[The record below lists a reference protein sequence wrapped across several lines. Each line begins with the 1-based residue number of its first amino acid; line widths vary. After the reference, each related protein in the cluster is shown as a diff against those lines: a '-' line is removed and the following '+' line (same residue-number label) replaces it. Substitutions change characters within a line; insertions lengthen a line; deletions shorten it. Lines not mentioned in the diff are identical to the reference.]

1 MLLLPKNYIMKKN
14 YLVVLLKKIYHTVVI
29 ISFLSLTFI
38 NSKGQSRN
46 FGIVFSENL
55 KGGTALLGNTL
66 MYSSNADGSVNT
78 VAMNGNSVNGN
89 SYYDNGNFGATSM
102 QYVDIDGNTAE
113 GAGTRNSSSA
123 DLILP
128 AGTNTIKMARLYWG
142 GRALKSDFD
151 MLDPLNQRIKIR
163 KGVSGPY
170 QQFAATQL
178 NQIVIETGLST
189 EFSLYQA
196 YVDVTDLIQQNGSG
210 TYTVGDGTFS
220 KGTGGDYGNYGAWS
234 IVVVYENPNLNFNS
248 VRVYDGYQQI
258 FNGNS
263 PFIGTVN
270 LTGLNVPSG
279 ALANTDA
286 QVGVIAWEGDARFRE
301 DSLKINGTP
310 VGNVINQV
318 DNVFNGTISNNG
330 VHVTTKTPNYTDQMG
345 IDIDQFYVGTG
356 YGILPNASSAKVQF
370 VTSQDQFFTGVITFV
385 IKMKDPIIKLSKSV
399 SDANNNQTA
408 QPGEVLTYTLKGK
421 NIGAGNA
428 NSTILTDPLPSTV
441 TYVNN
446 SLMVNYGTG
455 VSAGLKTDAAGDD
468 IAEYD
473 AGTKTVIFRM
483 GNNATASAGG
493 YLEPLDSFEV
503 EFKVTVNT
511 PSNGVIPQIVNA
523 ARLTVKSDALVDF
536 VDDATAVINPDGGSL
551 PVTLTSFSASLLAD
565 KKVKVAWSTSM
576 EYNSKSF
583 EIERSSDGVKFKT
596 VATKLAN
603 GNSTSKINYFIN
615 DDIADV
621 TSPIV
626 YYRLKQ
632 IDVDGK
638 NAFSKIVPLKLKK
651 TLGNFTISPNPFNNN
666 VNINIEWDKNETTVV
681 KVFNVTGAQVLSK
694 SVTMIKGYNYIA
706 IDELSQVPSGS
717 YIVQFITA
725 NGKLLKQIVKQK

>member
-1 MLLLPKNYIMKKN
+1 MKKN
-14 YLVVLLKKIYHTVVI
+14 YSLISFKKIKYGFFIT
-29 ISFLSLTFI
+29 SFLFLSFF
-38 NSKGQSRN
+38 NSKGQNRN
-46 FGIVFSENL
+46 FGVVFSENL

-66 MYSSNADGSVNT
+66 MYSSNANGTVNT
-78 VAMNGNSVNGN
+78 VAMNGNSVDGN
-89 SYYDNGNFGATSM
+89 SLYDNGNFGVTNM
-102 QYVDIDGNTAE
+102 QYIDIDGNTGD

-163 KGVSGPY
+163 KGSSGSY
-170 QQFAATQL
+170 QQFSAAQL
-178 NQIVIETGLST
+178 NQTVINTGLST

-196 YVDVTDLIQQNGSG
+196 YVDIKDLVQQNGSG

-234 IVVVYENPNLNFNS
+234 IVVVYENLNLNFNS

-258 FNGNS
+258 FNGVTGVYINT
-263 PFIGTVN
+263 IT

-286 QVGVIAWEGDARFRE
+286 QVGLIAWEGDARFKE
-301 DSLKINGTP
+301 DSFKINGNP
-310 VGNVINQV
+310 FSNAINPLN
-318 DNVFNGTISNNG
+318 NVFNGTVSNDG
-330 VHVTTKTPNYTDQMG
+330 VHVTTKNPNYTDQMG

-356 YGILPNASSAKVQF
+356 YGILPNASNVTVQF
-370 VTSQDQFFTGVITFV
+370 VTSQDQYFTGVITFV

-399 SDANNNQTA
+399 ADANSNQTA
-408 QPGEVLTYTLKGK
+408 QAGEVLTYTLKGK

-428 NSTILTDPLPSTV
+428 NATILTDSLPSTI

-446 SLMVNYGTG
+446 SLKVNYGRG
-455 VSAGLKTDAAGDD
+455 VSVGIKTDISGDD

-473 AGTKTVIFRM
+473 AATKTVIFRM
-483 GNNATASAGG
+483 GNNATATAGG
-493 YLEPLDSFEV
+493 YLEPTDSFEV

-511 PSNGVIPQIVNA
+511 PSNGSVPQIVNA
-523 ARLTVKSDALVDF
+523 ARLSVKSDALVDF

-551 PVTLTSFSASLLAD
+551 PITLTAFSAYLLAD
-565 KKVKVAWSTSM
+565 KKVQVTWSTSM

-583 EIERSSDGVKFKT
+583 DIERSKDGVTFKT
-596 VATKLAN
+596 VATKSAT

-638 NAFSKIVPLKLKK
+638 TAFSKIVPLKLRKA
-651 TLGNFTISPNPFNNN
+651 LGNFTVSPNPFINNI
-666 VNINIEWDKNETTVV
+666 NINIEWDKNETTVV
-681 KVFNVTGAQVLSK
+681 KVYNIKGAEVVSK
-694 SVTMIKGYNYIA
+694 TVTMVKGYNFIS
-706 IDELSQVPSGS
+706 IDELLKVPSGS
-717 YIVQFITA
+717 YILQFNTP
-725 NGKLLKQIVKQK
+725 NGKLFKQVIKQK

>member
-1 MLLLPKNYIMKKN
+1 M
-14 YLVVLLKKIYHTVVI
+14 KKIYTVILFKKIRYAYPI
-29 ISFLSLTFI
+29 IMFLSFSFFT
-38 NSKGQSRN
+38 SYGQTRN

-55 KGGTALLGNTL
+55 KGSTALLGNTL
-66 MYSSNADGSVNT
+66 MYSSNANGSVNT
-78 VAMNGNSVNGN
+78 VAMNGNSVDGN
-89 SYYDNGNFGATSM
+89 SLYDNGNYGATNM
-102 QYVDIDGNTAE
+102 QYIDIDGNT
-113 GAGTRNSSSA
+113 GDGIGTRNSSSA

-151 MLDPLNQRIKIR
+151 MVDPLNQKIKIR
-163 KGVSGPY
+163 KGISGPY
-170 QQFAATQL
+170 QQYGAAQL
-178 NQIVIETGLST
+178 NQTIINPGLST

-220 KGTGGDYGNYGAWS
+220 KGLGGDYGNYGAWS

-263 PFIGTVN
+263 VFTNTIT

-286 QVGVIAWEGDARFRE
+286 RVGLIAWEGDARFKE
-301 DSLKINGTP
+301 DSFKINGTAFTNAINP
-310 VGNVINQV
+310 VNNF
-318 DNVFNGTISNNG
+318 FNGTISNDG
-330 VHVTTKTPNYTDQMG
+330 AHVSTKNPNYTDQMG
-345 IDIDQFYVGTG
+345 MDIDQFYVGTG
-356 YGILPNASSAKVQF
+356 YGILPNASSVKVQF
-370 VTSQDQFFTGVITFV
+370 VTSQDQYFTGVITFV

-399 SDANNNQTA
+399 ADANNDQIA
-408 QPGEVLTYTLKGK
+408 QPGEILTYTLKGK

-455 VSAGLKTDAAGDD
+455 VSVGLKTDASGDD

-473 AGTKTVIFRM
+473 AGTQTVIFRM
-483 GNNATASAGG
+483 GNNATAIAGG
-493 YLEPLDSFEV
+493 SLVPLDSFEV
-503 EFKVTVNT
+503 AFKVTVNT
-511 PSNGVIPQIVNA
+511 PTNGIIPQIVNA
-523 ARLTVKSDALVDF
+523 ARLSVKSDALVDF
-536 VDDATAVINPDGGSL
+536 VDDATAVINPAGGSL
-551 PVTLTSFSASLLAD
+551 PVTLTSFSATLLAD
-565 KKVKVAWSTSM
+565 KKVKVVWSTSM

-583 EIERSSDGVKFKT
+583 EIERSGDGVKFRT
-596 VATKLAN
+596 VATKSAS
-603 GNSTSKINYFIN
+603 GNSTSKITYSIN

-638 NAFSKIVPLKLKK
+638 TAFSKIVPVKLKK
-651 TLGNFTISPNPFNNN
+651 ALGDFTVSPNPFISNL
-666 VNINIEWDKNETTVV
+666 NINIVWDKNETTLV
-681 KVFNVTGAQVLSK
+681 KVYNVTGAEVISK
-694 SVTMIKGYNYIA
+694 MVTMIRGYNYVA
-706 IDELSQVPSGS
+706 IDDLARVPSGS
-717 YIVQFITA
+717 YIVQFMTA
-725 NGKLLKQIVKQK
+725 GGRIFKQVIKQK

>member
-1 MLLLPKNYIMKKN
+1 MKKN
-14 YLVVLLKKIYHTVVI
+14 YFAILFKKIKYAFFIITV
-29 ISFLSLTFI
+29 LSLSFF
-38 NSKGQSRN
+38 NSKGQIRN

-55 KGGTALLGNTL
+55 KGSSALLGNTL
-66 MYSSNADGSVNT
+66 MYSSNVNGSVNT
-78 VAMNGNSVNGN
+78 IAMNGNSVDGN
-89 SYYDNGNFGATSM
+89 SLYDNGNYGATNM
-102 QYVDIDGNTAE
+102 QYIDIDGNT
-113 GAGTRNSSSA
+113 GDGIGTRNSSSA

-151 MLDPLNQRIKIR
+151 MVNPLNQKIKIR
-163 KGVSGPY
+163 KGISGPY
-170 QQFAATQL
+170 QQYGAAQL
-178 NQIVIETGLST
+178 NQTIINPGLST

-220 KGTGGDYGNYGAWS
+220 KGLGGDYGNYGAWS
-234 IVVVYENPNLNFNS
+234 IVIVYENPTLNFNS

-263 PFIGTVN
+263 VFTNTIT

-286 QVGVIAWEGDARFRE
+286 QVGLIAWEGDARFKE
-301 DSLKINGTP
+301 DSFKINGIPFT
-310 VGNVINQV
+310 NAINPL
-318 DNVFNGTISNNG
+318 NNFFNGTVSNEG
-330 VHVTTKTPNYTDQMG
+330 AHITTKNPNYTDQMG

-356 YGILPNASSAKVQF
+356 YGILPNASSVKVQF
-370 VTSQDQFFTGVITFV
+370 VTSQDQYFTGVITFV

-399 SDANNNQTA
+399 ADANNDQIA
-408 QPGEVLTYTLKGK
+408 QPGEILTYTLKGK

-446 SLMVNYGTG
+446 SLIVNYGTG
-455 VSAGLKTDAAGDD
+455 VSVGLKTDASGDD

-473 AGTKTVIFRM
+473 AGTQTVIFRM
-483 GNNATASAGG
+483 GNNATAIAGG
-493 YLEPLDSFEV
+493 SLVPLDSFEV
-503 EFKVTVNT
+503 AFKVTVNT
-511 PSNGVIPQIVNA
+511 PTNGIIPQIVNA
-523 ARLTVKSDALVDF
+523 ARLSVKSDALVDF
-536 VDDATAVINPDGGSL
+536 VDDATAVINPAGGSL
-551 PVTLTSFSASLLAD
+551 PVTLTSFTASLLAD

-583 EIERSSDGVKFKT
+583 EIERSGDGVKFRT
-596 VATKLAN
+596 VATKSAS

-615 DDIADV
+615 DNIADV

-638 NAFSKIVPLKLKK
+638 ATFSRIVPVKLKK
-651 TLGNFTISPNPFNNN
+651 ALGDFTVSPNPFINNL
-666 VNINIEWDKNETTVV
+666 NINIMWDKNESTIVKLYNVNGAEVV
-681 KVFNVTGAQVLSK
+681 SK
-694 SVTMIKGYNYIA
+694 TVTMMKGYNYVA
-706 IDELSQVPSGS
+706 IDDLSWVPSGS
-717 YIVQFITA
+717 YIVQFMTA
-725 NGKLLKQIVKQK
+725 GGRIFKQIVKQK

>member
-1 MLLLPKNYIMKKN
+1 MKKI
-14 YLVVLLKKIYHTVVI
+14 YTVSLLKKLKYAFFITTVL
-29 ISFLSLTFI
+29 FLSIFT
-38 NSKGQSRN
+38 SKGQSRN

-55 KGGTALLGNTL
+55 KGGTTLLGNTL
-66 MYSSNADGSVNT
+66 MYSSNADGSVYT

-89 SYYDNGNFGATSM
+89 SFYDNGNFGLTNM
-102 QYVDIDGNTAE
+102 QYIDIDGSSGD

-151 MLDPLNQRIKIR
+151 MLDPLNQRINIR

-170 QQFAATQL
+170 QQYAAHQL
-178 NQIVIETGLST
+178 NQPVINTGLST

-196 YVDVTDLIQQNGSG
+196 YVDVTNLVQQNGSG

-234 IVVVYENPNLNFNS
+234 IVVVYENSNLNFNS

-263 PFIGTVN
+263 VFTNTIL

-286 QVGVIAWEGDARFRE
+286 QVGVIAWEGDARFKE
-301 DSLKINGTP
+301 DSFKINGNP
-310 VGNVINQV
+310 VSNSINQL

-330 VHVTTKTPNYTDQMG
+330 VHVTTKNPNYTDQMG
-345 IDIDQFYVGTG
+345 MDIDQFYVGTG
-356 YGILPNASSAKVQF
+356 YGILPNASNATIQF
-370 VTSQDQFFTGVITFV
+370 VTSQDQYFTGVVTFV

-399 SDANNNQTA
+399 TDANNNQTA
-408 QPGEVLTYTLKGK
+408 QPGEILTYRLKGK

-428 NSTILTDPLPSTV
+428 NVTALTDPLPSTV

-446 SLMVNYGTG
+446 SLMVNYGPG
-455 VSAGLKTDAAGDD
+455 VIAGIKTDAAGDD

-473 AGTKTVIFRM
+473 AGTNTVRFRM
-483 GNNATASAGG
+483 GNNATAIAGG
-493 YLEPLDSFEV
+493 YLEPADSFEV

-511 PSNGVIPQIVNA
+511 PSNGIIPQIVNA

-583 EIERSSDGVKFKT
+583 DIERSSDGVKFKT
-596 VATKLAN
+596 VASKSAS

-638 NAFSKIVPLKLKK
+638 IAFSKIVPLKLKK
-651 TLGNFTISPNPFNNN
+651 GLGNFTVSPNPFINNI
-666 VNINIEWDKNETTVV
+666 NINIEWDKNETTVV
-681 KVFNVTGAQVLSK
+681 KVYNVTGAEVVSK
-694 SVTMIKGYNYIA
+694 TVMMIKGYNFIA
-706 IDELSQVPSGS
+706 IDELMQVPSGS
-717 YIVQFITA
+717 YILQFNTP
-725 NGKLLKQIVKQK
+725 NGKLFKQIVKQK

>member
-1 MLLLPKNYIMKKN
+1 M
-14 YLVVLLKKIYHTVVI
+14 KKIYFAILFKKIKYTFFI
-29 ISFLSLTFI
+29 INILCVSFF
-38 NSKGQSRN
+38 NSKGQTRN

-55 KGGTALLGNTL
+55 KGSTALLGNTL
-66 MYSSNADGSVNT
+66 MFSSNANGTVNT
-78 VAMNGNSVNGN
+78 VAMNGNSVDGN
-89 SYYDNGNFGATSM
+89 SLYDNGNYGATNM
-102 QYVDIDGNTAE
+102 QYIDIDGNT
-113 GAGTRNSSSA
+113 GDGIGTRNSSSA

-151 MLDPLNQRIKIR
+151 MVDPLNQKIKIR
-163 KGVSGPY
+163 KGISGPY
-170 QQFAATQL
+170 QQYGATQL
-178 NQIVIETGLST
+178 NQTIINPGIST

-220 KGTGGDYGNYGAWS
+220 KGLGGDYGNYGAWS
-234 IVVVYENPNLNFNS
+234 IVIVYENPTLNFNS

-263 PFIGTVN
+263 VFTNTIT

-286 QVGVIAWEGDARFRE
+286 QVGLIAWEGDARFKE
-301 DSLKINGTP
+301 DSFKINGIPFT
-310 VGNVINQV
+310 NAINPI
-318 DNVFNGTISNNG
+318 NNFFNGTVSNGGAHIS
-330 VHVTTKTPNYTDQMG
+330 TKNPNYTDQMG

-356 YGILPNASSAKVQF
+356 YGILPNASNVTVQF

-385 IKMKDPIIKLSKSV
+385 IKMKDPIIKLTKSV
-399 SDANNNQTA
+399 ADANNNQTA
-408 QPGEVLTYTLKGK
+408 QPGEILTYTLKGK

-441 TYVNN
+441 SYVSN
-446 SLMVNYGTG
+446 SLTVNYGKG
-455 VSAGLKTDAAGDD
+455 VSTGLKTDVSGDD

-483 GNNATASAGG
+483 GNNATAIAGG
-493 YLEPLDSFEV
+493 YLEPLDSFEI

-511 PSNGVIPQIVNA
+511 PPDGIIPQIVNA
-523 ARLTVKSDALVDF
+523 ARLSVKSDAMVDF

-551 PVTLTSFSASLLAD
+551 PVTLTSFTASLLAD

-583 EIERSSDGVKFKT
+583 EIERSGDGVKFRT
-596 VATKLAN
+596 VATKSAN
-603 GNSTSKINYFIN
+603 GNSTSKINYDIN
-615 DDIADV
+615 DNIADV

-638 NAFSKIVPLKLKK
+638 SAFSRIVPVKLKK
-651 TLGNFTISPNPFNNN
+651 SLGDFTVSPNPFINNL
-666 VNINIEWDKNETTVV
+666 NINIMWEKNESTVV
-681 KVFNVTGAQVLSK
+681 KLYNVNGAEVISK
-694 SVTMIKGYNYIA
+694 TVTMIKGYNYVT
-706 IDELSQVPSGS
+706 IDDLSRVPSGS
-717 YIVQFITA
+717 YIVQFMTA
-725 NGKLLKQIVKQK
+725 GGRIFKQIVKQK

>member
-1 MLLLPKNYIMKKN
+1 M
-14 YLVVLLKKIYHTVVI
+14 KKIYTVILFKKIRSAYPI
-29 ISFLSLTFI
+29 IMFLSFSIFT
-38 NSKGQSRN
+38 SYGQTRN

-55 KGGTALLGNTL
+55 KGSTALLGNTL
-66 MYSSNADGSVNT
+66 MYSSNANGSVNT
-78 VAMNGNSVNGN
+78 VAMNGNSVDGN
-89 SYYDNGNFGATSM
+89 SLYDNGNYGATNM
-102 QYVDIDGNTAE
+102 QYIDIDGNT
-113 GAGTRNSSSA
+113 GDGIGTRNSSSA

-151 MLDPLNQRIKIR
+151 MVDPLNQKIKIR
-163 KGVSGPY
+163 KGISGPY
-170 QQFAATQL
+170 QQYGAAQL
-178 NQIVIETGLST
+178 NQTIINPGLST

-220 KGTGGDYGNYGAWS
+220 KGLGGDYGNYGAWS
-234 IVVVYENPNLNFNS
+234 IVIVYENPTLNFNS
-248 VRVYDGYQQI
+248 VRIYDGYQQI

-263 PFIGTVN
+263 VFTNTIT

-286 QVGVIAWEGDARFRE
+286 RVGLIAWEGDARFKE
-301 DSLKINGTP
+301 DSFKINGTAFTNAINP
-310 VGNVINQV
+310 VNNF
-318 DNVFNGTISNNG
+318 FNGTISNDG
-330 VHVTTKTPNYTDQMG
+330 AHVSTKNPNYTDQMG
-345 IDIDQFYVGTG
+345 MDIDQFYVGTG
-356 YGILPNASSAKVQF
+356 YGILPNASSVKVQF
-370 VTSQDQFFTGVITFV
+370 VTSQDQYFTGVITFV

-399 SDANNNQTA
+399 ADANNDQIA
-408 QPGEVLTYTLKGK
+408 QPGEILTYTLKGK

-455 VSAGLKTDAAGDD
+455 VSVGLKTDASGDD

-473 AGTKTVIFRM
+473 AGTQTVIFRM
-483 GNNATASAGG
+483 GNNATAIAGG
-493 YLEPLDSFEV
+493 SLVPLDSFEV
-503 EFKVTVNT
+503 AFKVTVNT
-511 PSNGVIPQIVNA
+511 PTNGIIPQIVNA
-523 ARLTVKSDALVDF
+523 ARLSVKSDALVDF
-536 VDDATAVINPDGGSL
+536 VDDATAVINPAGGSL
-551 PVTLTSFSASLLAD
+551 PVTLTSFSATLLAD

-583 EIERSSDGVKFKT
+583 DVERSVDAVKFRI
-596 VATKLAN
+596 VATKSAS
-603 GNSTSKINYFIN
+603 GNSTSKINYSIN

-621 TSPIV
+621 ISPVV

-638 NAFSKIVPLKLKK
+638 TAFSKIVPIKLKK
-651 TLGNFTISPNPFNNN
+651 ALGDFTVSPNPFINNL
-666 VNINIEWDKNETTVV
+666 NINIVWDKNETTLV
-681 KVFNVTGAQVLSK
+681 KVYNVTGAEVISK
-694 SVTMIKGYNYIA
+694 MVTMIRGYNYVA
-706 IDELSQVPSGS
+706 IDDLARVPSGS
-717 YIVQFITA
+717 YIVQFTTA
-725 NGKLLKQIVKQK
+725 AGRIFKQVVKQK

>member
-1 MLLLPKNYIMKKN
+1 MKKN
-14 YLVVLLKKIYHTVVI
+14 YSVILLKKIYHTVI
-29 ISFLSLTFI
+29 IITFLSLTFF

-66 MYSSNADGSVNT
+66 MYSSNSDGSVNT
-78 VAMNGNSVNGN
+78 VAMNGNSVDGN
-89 SYYDNGNFGATSM
+89 SLYDNGNFGLTNM
-102 QYVDIDGNTAE
+102 QYIDIDGNTGD

-123 DLILP
+123 DLVLP

-142 GRALKSDFD
+142 GRALKSDFN
-151 MLDPLNQRIKIR
+151 MLDPLNQIIKIR
-163 KGVSGPY
+163 KGSSGTY
-170 QQFAATQL
+170 QQLSAVQL
-178 NQIVIETGLST
+178 NQTVINTGLST

-196 YVDVTDLIQQNGSG
+196 YVDVTALVQLNGSG

-234 IVVVYENPNLNFNS
+234 IVVVYENPSLNFNS

-263 PFIGTVN
+263 VFTNTVT

-286 QVGVIAWEGDARFRE
+286 QVGVIAWEGDARFKE
-301 DSLKINGTP
+301 DSFKINGNP
-310 VGNVINQV
+310 VSNSINPLN
-318 DNVFNGTISNNG
+318 NVFNGTISNDG
-330 VHVTTKTPNYTDQMG
+330 VHVTSKNPNYTDQMG

-356 YGILPNASSAKVQF
+356 YGILPNASSATVQF
-370 VTSQDQFFTGVITFV
+370 VTSQDQYFTGVITFV

-399 SDANNNQTA
+399 TDANNNHTA
-408 QPGEVLTYTLKGK
+408 QPGEILTYTLKGK

-428 NSTILTDPLPSTV
+428 NATILTDPLPSTV

-446 SLMVNYGTG
+446 SLMVNYGPG
-455 VSAGLKTDAAGDD
+455 VSAGLKTDVFGDD

-473 AGTKTVIFRM
+473 AATKTVIFRM

-493 YLEPLDSFEV
+493 YLEPTDSFEV

-511 PSNGVIPQIVNA
+511 PSNGVVPQIVNT
-523 ARLTVKSDALVDF
+523 ARLNVKSDALVDF

-551 PVTLTSFSASLLAD
+551 PVTLTTFTAFLLAD

-583 EIERSSDGVKFKT
+583 EIERSNDGVKFKT
-596 VATKLAN
+596 VASKSAS
-603 GNSTSKINYFIN
+603 GNSTSKIKYFIN

-638 NAFSKIVPLKLKK
+638 IIFSIIVPLKLKK
-651 TLGNFTISPNPFNNN
+651 TLGDFTVSPNPFINNI
-666 VNINIEWDKNETTVV
+666 NINIEWDKNETTVV
-681 KVFNVTGAQVLSK
+681 KVYNVTGAQVVSK
-694 SVTMIKGYNYIA
+694 TVTMIKGYNFIA
-706 IDELSQVPSGS
+706 IDELLQVPSGS
-717 YIVQFITA
+717 YIIQFNTV
-725 NGKLLKQIVKQK
+725 NGKLFKQIVKQK